1 MGGSFP
7 RGARHG
13 RRRISRGGR
22 GGAHGPVG
30 HVASAGVLATVWI
43 SAAAV
48 LPSALAPVHAET
60 PGCPAS
66 SVAQLLPARAPLL
79 DFAENLGYDARGNL
93 WVSRVFRNVVQRYD
107 SGGHVTAEVPVDAP
121 GAVRLGP
128 DGALYVVFGDSS
140 AGLLPGAHSSGVVR
154 FDPGADHP
162 APQVYVS
169 GLGMANGAAF
179 DGAGNLYV
187 ADTAHGVVKVRPGGS
202 VDADWTARAAASGV
216 NGIVLQ
222 GDSLYAT
229 LYQSIDGR
237 IVRIPVD
244 APQAQTTVASVTV
257 GALPLTALPD
267 DLTVGPDGML
277 YVATTTGR
285 LVRVDPAA
293 GGVCTVADLGVPA
306 TSVAKVPTDDRALL
320 VTTGTGTV
328 LRVVLGA

>member
-7 RGARHG
+7 RGG
-13 RRRISRGGR
+13 RRRIARCGR
-22 GGAHGPVG
+22 GGANGPAG
-30 HVASAGVLATVWI
+30 VASVGVLATVWI
-43 SAAAV
+43 GAAAV
-48 LPSALAPVHAET
+48 LPYALAPVHAEA

-66 SVAQLLPARAPLL
+66 SVEQLLPATAPLL
-79 DFAENLGYDARGNL
+79 DFAENLGYDAQGNL

-107 SGGHVTAEVPVDAP
+107 SGGRVTAEVPVDAP
-121 GAVRLGP
+121 GAIRLGP

-154 FDPGADHP
+154 FDPGADRP
-162 APQVYVS
+162 VPQVYVS
-169 GLGMANGAAF
+169 GLGMANGATF
-179 DGAGNLYV
+179 DGAGTLYV

-229 LYQSIDGR
+229 LYQSLDGR
-237 IVRIPVD
+237 VVRIPVD

-285 LVRVDPAA
+285 VVRVDPNT

-306 TSVAKVPTDDRALL
+306 TSVSKVPADDRALL
-320 VTTGTGTV
+320 VTTGVGSV

>member
-7 RGARHG
+7 WGARRG
-13 RRRISRGGR
+13 RRRNSRRGR

-30 HVASAGVLATVWI
+30 HVAGAGVLATVWI

-48 LPSALAPVHAET
+48 LPSALAPVHAEA

-66 SVAQLLPARAPLL
+66 SVEQLLPAQAPLL
-79 DFAENLGYDARGNL
+79 DFAENLGYDAQGNL

-202 VDADWTARAAASGV
+202 VDADWTARAAESGV

-229 LYQSIDGR
+229 LYQSLDGR
-237 IVRIPVD
+237 IVRLPVD

-285 LVRVDPAA
+285 LVRVDPAT

-320 VTTGTGTV
+320 VTMGTGTV

>member
-7 RGARHG
+7 WAAHRG
-13 RRRISRGGR
+13 RRRISRLGR
-22 GGAHGPVG
+22 AGANRVG
-30 HVASAGVLATVWI
+30 HVVGVGVLATVWV

-48 LPSALAPVHAET
+48 LPAALAPVHAEA
-60 PGCPAS
+60 PGCPAA
-66 SVAQLLPARAPLL
+66 SVEQVLPASAPLL

-107 SGGHVTAEVPVDAP
+107 SAGHVTAEVPVDAP
-121 GAVRLGP
+121 GAIRLGP

-140 AGLLPGAHSSGVVR
+140 AGLLPGAHNSGVVR

-162 APQVYVS
+162 VPQVYVS
-169 GLGMANGAAF
+169 GLGMANGATF

-222 GDSLYAT
+222 GNSLYAT
-229 LYQSIDGR
+229 LYQSLDGR

-277 YVATTTGR
+277 YVATTTAR
-285 LVRVDPAA
+285 VVRVDPAT

-306 TSVAKVPTDDRALL
+306 TSVSRIPIDDRALL
-320 VTTGTGTV
+320 VTTGTGSV